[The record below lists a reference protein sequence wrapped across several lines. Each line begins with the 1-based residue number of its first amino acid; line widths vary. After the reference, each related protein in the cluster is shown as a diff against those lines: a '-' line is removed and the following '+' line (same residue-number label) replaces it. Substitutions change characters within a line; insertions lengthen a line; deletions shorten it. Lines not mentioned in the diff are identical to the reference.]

1 MSDLLLPPPLAAD
14 DRYQVLGAIAAA
26 RLSDIDLTPVL
37 VYLIDTVDPTALPV
51 LADQFHIL
59 GEGWQFARTEAEQR
73 QLLKRAIELHRYKGT
88 PWAIQQVLDTLQLS
102 GKVSEWFDYGG
113 QPYHFKI
120 SVDVT
125 SRGIDADTLSM
136 LTTLVNEYK
145 NVRSHLELI
154 SLFQSSEG
162 AVYYGASVQL
172 SSIVEI
178 YPYQQTVLEIS
189 DPLFYTATAHWVA
202 TMTVYPELLIA
213 DGSWIANGTEI
224 ANGLKQHSTMGDV

>member
-26 RLSDIDLTPVL
+26 RLSDIDITPVL
-37 VYLIDTVDPTALPV
+37 VYLIDTVDTTALPV

-125 SRGIDADTLSM
+125 SRGIDANTLSM
-136 LTTLVNEYK
+136 LTALVNEYK
-145 NVRSHLELI
+145 NVRSHLELV
-154 SLFQSSEG
+154 SLSQSSEG
-162 AVYYGASVQL
+162 AVYYGVAVQL

-178 YPYQQTVLEIS
+178 YPYQQTELQVS
-189 DPLFYTATAHWVA
+189 DPLFYAATAHWVA

-224 ANGLKQHSTMGDV
+224 ANGLKQHSTMGDI